1 MIKEICEK
9 DWKLFREKLTTWQDT
24 YIDKLNQE
32 YIEILSS
39 SDNPADKF
47 WELEKRIKIDKHKTG
62 IVCEMSRS
70 KMIENIISLIT
81 EGVIGIDDLAEFSD
95 NLKSTVQLILEV
107 YQGEKSAEDDGWN
120 NYNI

>member
-1 MIKEICEK
+1 MIKEISEN

-47 WELEKRIKIDKHKTG
+47 WELEKRINIDKHKTG

-70 KMIENIISLIT
+70 KMIENIVLLIA
-81 EGVIGIDDLAEFSD
+81 ENVIGTEDLLDFSD
-95 NLKSTVQLILEV
+95 NLISTVQLMLNLH
-107 YQGEKSAEDDGWN
+107 QGEKSAEDDGWN